1 MIDHLD
7 EDGNPCTRHAAPV
20 VDNLLALAMVGSR
33 TPAFHHDTASKLQSL
48 VMAIDEIGEI
58 ADVMAHPDLQRA
70 STTALSALRD
80 LHVMFNANRAL
91 ARPPQATRVS
101 IGELIGRAAERAGLV
116 IHGDI
121 PADAIEVN
129 VAAMTHAFAV
139 LFDLAAGVVKLGR
152 ILDMTRTPAQSVVE
166 LTIRPP
172 EGATHSPPRTTEL
185 LAVATFVLRRDH
197 GDLRC
202 TKDDGFII
210 RLPVQ

>member
-20 VDNLLALAMVGSR
+20 VETMLGLAMVGSR

-70 STTALSALRD
+70 SATALTALRD
-80 LHVMFNANRAL
+80 LHAMFNANRAL
-91 ARPPQATRVS
+91 ARPPQATRIS
-101 IGELIGRAAERAGLV
+101 IGELIGRAAERASV
-116 IHGDI
+116 AIHGDI

-139 LFDLAAGVVKLGR
+139 LFDLAAGVIKLGR
-152 ILDMTRTPAQSVVE
+152 TIVMTRTPAAGVVE
-166 LTIRPP
+166 LVIRPP

-185 LAVATFVLRRDH
+185 LSVATFVLRRDR

-210 RLPVQ
+210 RLPSL

>member
-7 EDGNPCTRHAAPV
+7 EDGQPCTRHAPPV
-20 VDNLLALAMVGSR
+20 VDTLLGLAMVGSR

-58 ADVMAHPDLQRA
+58 ADVMQNPDLQRA
-70 STTALSALRD
+70 SATALTALRD
-80 LHVMFNANRAL
+80 LHGMFNANRAL
-91 ARPPQATRVS
+91 SRPPQATRVS

-121 PADAIEVN
+121 PADAVEVN

-152 ILDMTRTPAQSVVE
+152 LLDLTRTPAEGFVE
-166 LTIRPP
+166 LRIRPP
-172 EGATHSPPRTTEL
+172 EGATHAPPRTTEL
-185 LAVATFVLRRDH
+185 LTVATFVIRRDR
-197 GDLRC
+197 GELRC

-210 RLPVQ
+210 RLPTV